1 MGEKKKQAS
10 AYREPLILIAFV
22 ILGAIIGM
30 VMGEKASFLY
40 PIGQIWLNLL
50 FVLLVPLLFFSI
62 SSSIANIS
70 DTKSVGKLLGFT
82 LVIFVV
88 TAAIAG
94 SFMFVVLGIFG
105 VDTSVQLGA
114 GDATAQAAASSIGD
128 QIVNTFTV
136 GDFPDVISRGHIL
149 ALIVF
154 TVFFGVTA
162 SSLGEKGREIANWLN
177 NMSLVFY
184 KMVAILMKAAPLG
197 LMAYFANLT
206 GTYGSDLLKSYGRGL
221 LIYYPTVFVYFLD
234 FMHLSLPV
242 HGA

>member
-82 LVIFVV
+82 LVIFRSDCSHCRKFYVC
-88 TAAIAG
+88 
-94 SFMFVVLGIFG
+94 
-105 VDTSVQLGA
+105 
-114 GDATAQAAASSIGD
+114 SIGHLWC
-128 QIVNTFTV
+128 
-136 GDFPDVISRGHIL
+136 R
-149 ALIVF
+149 
-154 TVFFGVTA
+154 
-162 SSLGEKGREIANWLN
+162 
-177 NMSLVFY
+177 
-184 KMVAILMKAAPLG
+184 
-197 LMAYFANLT
+197 YFR
-206 GTYGSDLLKSYGRGL
+206 SVRRW
-221 LIYYPTVFVYFLD
+221 
-234 FMHLSLPV
+234 
-242 HGA
+242 